1 MKATVIISLFLMS
14 LGFQACQSEYS
25 ERMLKAIKLKQK
37 YNEVKTII
45 SESNSSNLKP
55 MLVEIE
61 NEIKIQAQISGNE
74 ELFLKEI
81 WKN

>member
-1 MKATVIISLFLMS
+1 MS